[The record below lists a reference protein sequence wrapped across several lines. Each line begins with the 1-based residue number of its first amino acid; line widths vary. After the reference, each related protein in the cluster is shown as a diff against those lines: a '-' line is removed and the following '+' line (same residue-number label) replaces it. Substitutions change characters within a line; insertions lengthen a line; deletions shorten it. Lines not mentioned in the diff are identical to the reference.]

1 LLVTSTTYNS
11 SELVSVVTATLL
23 NMEEQEVVQGWSP
36 LEESAMRLHELY
48 LTFVKSGFTKDEA
61 LDLIVKAM
69 NNKKT

>member
-1 LLVTSTTYNS
+1 
-11 SELVSVVTATLL
+11 
-23 NMEEQEVVQGWSP
+23 MEEQEVIQGWSP

-48 LTFVKSGFTKDEA
+48 LTFVKAGFTKDEA

>member
-1 LLVTSTTYNS
+1 MA
-11 SELVSVVTATLL
+11 TATLL

-36 LEESAMRLHELY
+36 LEESAVRLHELY
-48 LTFVKSGFTKDEA
+48 LTFVKAGFTKDEA